1 MADERARP
9 APSAT
14 GTLQQRPLVHLLVYV
29 RNKHLTGELEVRAA
43 DGSSSGTI
51 TFWRGRI
58 TLVRNAPP
66 VEYFGA
72 IAYELGR
79 IDDQTQ
85 NETLLE
91 VATKKKLHGDVLVE
105 RGSITPEQRDAIL
118 FEQTCRKV
126 QHLFLLPPESAF
138 AFYELAPSA
147 SLPAFSI
154 DPIAPV
160 WRGLR
165 ERPPQASVR
174 EVLATTTNAA
184 LKMVNEAP
192 VAQAGF
198 FADEAAVCA
207 MLTSKPCTLAELRA
221 ASTLSSDRVDL
232 LAYLLLITK
241 CADLAPLTASQ
252 PPPPMF
258 ARPGS
263 VPPPPM
269 SPSTAPPPG
278 IPGTRRPTPPPTDP
292 SRYSFRVPTS
302 PTLPPGHTP
311 PGMPKIPILRAPVLG
326 PSDLGP
332 SGVTQRAQA
341 IESED
346 FFAALGLVD
355 GASEETVRGAYIAHM
370 RVWHPDKLA
379 PELAFVRKDVEKIF
393 NHLTRAHEMLTDR
406 DARRVWVAA
415 RAAKQRSKRPRNEV
429 VEEIEKAIAK
439 RDFSAAEG
447 ESRSLAEAD
456 PEDGDAQALL
466 AWSIAQAGEASD
478 HALKT
483 ALSLLDSA
491 VNRDHQC
498 KRAYY
503 YRATLQKR
511 LGNAQFA
518 LRDYQ
523 RVIQLD
529 PGHVDAKREARI
541 LEMRM
546 RKV

>member
-1 MADERARP
+1 MVDGHDRP

-14 GTLQQRPLVHLLVYV
+14 GTLQQKPLVHLLVYV
-29 RNKHLTGELEVRAA
+29 RNKHLTGDLVVQAP

-51 TFWRGRI
+51 RLWRGRVSF
-58 TLVRNAPP
+58 VRNVPP
-66 VEYFGA
+66 VEYFGSV
-72 IAYELGR
+72 AYELGR
-79 IDDQTQ
+79 IDGATQ

-91 VATKKKLHGDVLVE
+91 VATKKKLHGEVLVE
-105 RGSITPEQRDAIL
+105 RGSITPAQRDAIL

-126 QHLFLLPPESAF
+126 QHLFSLPPESPF
-138 AFYELAPSA
+138 AFYDLPPS
-147 SLPAFSI
+147 PEEPPFSI

-165 ERPPQASVR
+165 ERPPVESVR
-174 EVLATTTNAA
+174 EVLATTANAA
-184 LKMVNEAP
+184 LKMVNESP
-192 VAQAGF
+192 ITQAGF
-198 FADEAAVCA
+198 FADELAVCNMISA
-207 MLTSKPCTLAELRA
+207 KPCTLPELRA
-221 ASTLSSDRVDL
+221 ASSLSSERVDL

-241 CADLAPLTASQ
+241 CVELVPASASQ
-252 PPPPMF
+252 PPPPMY
-258 ARPGS
+258 AQAGGRGS
-263 VPPPPM
+263 VPPP
-269 SPSTAPPPG
+269 SAAPPVSKR
-278 IPGTRRPTPPPTDP
+278 ITPPPAEAP

-302 PTLPPGHTP
+302 STMPPP
-311 PGMPKIPILRAPVLG
+311 MAIPGAPKVPVLRAPVLG
-326 PSDLGP
+326 PADLGP
-332 SGVTQRAQA
+332 GGVMQRAQA

-355 GASEETVRGAYIAHM
+355 GASEETVRGAYIAHV
-370 RVWHPDKLA
+370 RVWHPDKLP
-379 PELAFVRKDVEKIF
+379 PELMHVKKEVEKIF

-415 RAAKQRSKRPRNEV
+415 RAAKQRSKRPRSEIV
-429 VEEIEKAIAK
+429 DEIERALAK
-439 RDFSAAEG
+439 REFSAAEG
-447 ESRSLAEAD
+447 EARSLAEAD

-466 AWSIAQAGEASD
+466 AWAIAQAGEASD
-478 HALKT
+478 HALKS
-483 ALSLLDSA
+483 ALQLLDSA

-498 KRAYY
+498 KRAYL

>member
-1 MADERARP
+1 MGDQRP
-9 APSAT
+9 PPSAT
-14 GTLQQRPLVHLLVYV
+14 GTLQQKPLVHLLVYV
-29 RNKHLTGELEVRAA
+29 RNKHLTGDLEVHAP

-51 TFWRGRI
+51 RLWRGRVSF
-58 TLVRNAPP
+58 VRNVPP

-72 IAYELGR
+72 VAYELGR
-79 IDDQTQ
+79 IDDATQ

-91 VATKKKLHGDVLVE
+91 VATKKKLHGEVLVE

-126 QHLFLLPPESAF
+126 QHLFALPPESTF
-138 AFYELAPSA
+138 AFYDLPPS
-147 SLPAFSI
+147 PAEPPFSI

-165 ERPPQASVR
+165 ERPPVESVR

-184 LKMVNEAP
+184 LKMVNESP
-192 VAQAGF
+192 VTQAGF
-198 FADEAAVCA
+198 FADELAVCN
-207 MLTSKPCTLAELRA
+207 MLAAKPCLLSELRA
-221 ASTLSSDRVDL
+221 GSSLSAERVDL

-241 CADLAPLTASQ
+241 CADLVPASASQ
-252 PPPPMF
+252 PPPPMY
-258 ARPGS
+258 AQAGGRGS
-263 VPPPPM
+263 VPPP
-269 SPSTAPPPG
+269 SAAPPVSKR
-278 IPGTRRPTPPPTDP
+278 ITPPPAEP
-292 SRYSFRVPTS
+292 ASRYSFRVPTS
-302 PTLPPGHTP
+302 STNPPP
-311 PGMPKIPILRAPVLG
+311 AGMPNIPRMPVLRAPVLG
-326 PSDLGP
+326 PSELGP
-332 SGVTQRAQA
+332 AGVVQRAQA

-346 FFAALGLVD
+346 FFAALGLVG
-355 GASEETVRGAYIAHM
+355 GASEETVRGAYIAHV
-370 RVWHPDKLA
+370 RVWHPDRLP
-379 PELAFVRKDVEKIF
+379 PELAHVRKEVEKIF

-415 RAAKQRSKRPRNEV
+415 RGAKQRSKRPRNEIV
-429 VEEIEKAIAK
+429 DEIEKALSR
-439 RDFSAAEG
+439 RDFGAAEG

-466 AWSIAQAGEASD
+466 AWSIAQAGEGSD
-478 HALKT
+478 HAIGT
-483 ALSLLDSA
+483 ALKLLDSA

-498 KRAYY
+498 KRAYL

-511 LGNAQFA
+511 LGNVQFA

-523 RVIQLD
+523 RVVQLD

>member
-1 MADERARP
+1 MAETTERP

-14 GTLQQRPLVHLLVYV
+14 GTLAQRPLVHLLVHV
-29 RNKHLTGELEVRAA
+29 RNKHLTGELEVRAPENT
-43 DGSSSGTI
+43 SSGTI

-58 TLVRNAPP
+58 ASVRNVPP
-66 VEYFGA
+66 VEYFGT

-79 IDDQTQ
+79 IDDATQ

-91 VATKKKLHGDVLVE
+91 VATKKKLHGEVLVE

-126 QHLFLLPPESAF
+126 QHLYMLPPESTF
-138 AFYELAPSA
+138 AFYESAPS
-147 SLPAFSI
+147 PTPPTTSI

-165 ERPPQASVR
+165 ERPPRESVR
-174 EVLATTTNAA
+174 EVLATTVNAA
-184 LKMVNEAP
+184 LRMANEAP
-192 VAQAGF
+192 VSQAGF
-198 FADEAAVCA
+198 FADELELANR
-207 MLTSKPCTLAELRA
+207 LTAKPCTVAELHVGT
-221 ASTLSSDRVDL
+221 SLSSDRVDL
-232 LAYLLLITK
+232 LVYLLLITK
-241 CADLAPLTASQ
+241 CAELVPASASQ

-258 ARPGS
+258 AQATG
-263 VPPPPM
+263 
-269 SPSTAPPPG
+269 
-278 IPGTRRPTPPPTDP
+278 RRSLTPPPAVASKRITP
-292 SRYSFRVPTS
+292 PPRTSSSQYSFRVPTS
-302 PTLPPGHTP
+302 STMPPPGVMA
-311 PGMPKIPILRAPVLG
+311 GMPKIPVSRAPVLG
-326 PSDLGP
+326 PLELGAG
-332 SGVTQRAQA
+332 GVMQRAQA

-355 GASEETVRGAYIAHM
+355 GASEETVRAAYIAHV
-370 RVWHPDKLA
+370 RVWHPDKL
-379 PELAFVRKDVEKIF
+379 PLELSHVRKEVEKIF

-429 VEEIEKAIAK
+429 VDDIEKALAR

-466 AWSIAQAGEASD
+466 AWSIAQAGEAGD

-498 KRAYY
+498 KRAYL

-511 LGNAQFA
+511 LGNVQFA

-529 PGHVDAKREARI
+529 PGNVDAQREARI

-546 RKV
+546 RRP